1 MRHQTG
7 EITTSDGVKLFSQS
21 WLPDSTPKAILA
33 FVHGLGEH
41 SGRYQHVGEAYAK
54 AGYGLQM
61 ADLRGHGKSPGQ
73 RGHAMS
79 FNDYHIDSHAII
91 DAARK
96 LAPDAPLFFGGH
108 SLGGLIA
115 LSVAEENPPN
125 IKGVVISSPGLRAKF
140 AIPGWK
146 ITLGKVFS
154 RIMPTM
160 SMASGL
166 PASEISRDPAVVQAY
181 TSDPLVHGMVSA
193 RQGMASIAAGPSV
206 MNNAHLIKLPL
217 LMIHGTEDHLVDPA
231 ASREFFDKVSSTD
244 KTYKSYQGLYHE
256 PHNEPEKDQVFS
268 DIIQWMDNHL

>member
-21 WLPDSTPKAILA
+21 WLPDSTPKATLA

-41 SGRYQHVGEAYAK
+41 SGRYQHVGEAYAN
-54 AGYGLQM
+54 AGYGLVM

-73 RGHAMS
+73 RGHAMA
-79 FNDYHIDSHAII
+79 FKDYHVDAYAII

-96 LAPDAPLFFGGH
+96 ATPNVPVFFGGH

-115 LSVAEENPPN
+115 LGVAEENPPN
-125 IKGVVISSPGLRAKF
+125 INGLVISSPGLRGKF
-140 AIPGWK
+140 HIPGWK
-146 ITLGKVFS
+146 IALGKVFS
-154 RIMPTM
+154 SIMPTM

-166 PASEISRDPAVVQAY
+166 PAHEISRDPAVVQAY

-193 RQGMASIAAGPSV
+193 RQGIVSIAEGPVV
-206 MNNAHLIKLPL
+206 MNKAHQVKLPL
-217 LMIHGTEDHLVDPA
+217 LMVHGTEDHLVDPA
-231 ASREFFDKVSSTD
+231 SSREFYEKVSSTD
-244 KTYKSYQGLYHE
+244 KTYKSYPGLYHE